1 MDQLAPRSM
10 RRPTAPEHHYNHF
23 NVVKTANELKEVGVV
38 ANIGAHGQRE
48 GLGAHWEIWMFAQG
62 GMTALEALRT
72 ATLNPAITFG
82 MDHQLGSIE
91 VGKLA
96 DLIVINGDPLQDIRV
111 SDQVIYTMVNGR
123 LFDAETMHEIGLRER
138 QRQPFYFEAR

>member
-1 MDQLAPRSM
+1 
-10 RRPTAPEHHYNHF
+10 
-23 NVVKTANELKEVGVV
+23 
-38 ANIGAHGQRE
+38 
-48 GLGAHWEIWMFAQG
+48 MFAQG
-62 GMTALEALRT
+62 GMTPLEALRT